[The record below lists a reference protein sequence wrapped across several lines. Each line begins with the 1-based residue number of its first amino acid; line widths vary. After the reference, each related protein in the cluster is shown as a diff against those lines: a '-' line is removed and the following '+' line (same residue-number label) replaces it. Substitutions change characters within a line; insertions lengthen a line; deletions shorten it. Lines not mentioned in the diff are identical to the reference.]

1 MRPILPLVFLAAV
14 LVASS
19 AFIVS
24 QSDDSDA
31 VSAGSMN
38 IYIYDEGS
46 WEEYPGMMG
55 YNALQALQ
63 STGLDIVADTDYI
76 KDGTINSN
84 YGNVSAIG
92 DDAETDT
99 KVWNTIYY
107 HDGAW
112 AVGPDAI
119 GFITPF
125 LDRWWNSANVV
136 LYYGWDKLT
145 DVPSDVYTY
154 FNGKTLADL
163 IEPYT
168 DDYAYDFYLKVE
180 ASGCT
185 PVIAEGTEVL
195 WFNEEI
201 VDFEYVPL
209 TGQML
214 TDGVDIRGYGSN
226 AYAALRDAV
235 GGDNINNS
243 STFSLFGLSSWGQS
257 ENDTYWVQY
266 TWEDQYLMFNLG
278 AYSTLENVPN
288 DTGHVFVYSGFKLI
302 YRTYLNVPE
311 VSGTPEAQYDPD
323 FGGLFGSSSGYPIRT
338 FELSFDA
345 NGGSGSSSLTHEGT
359 GSSHEFT
366 IPATEPT
373 RAGHAFTGWNTEVDG
388 SGSTYSVGQT
398 VSVPA
403 DSTVTLYA
411 QWKATEADIS
421 FESYPKQDCVTAP
434 TVVYREDGSYIV
446 EASS

>member
-1 MRPILPLVFLAAV
+1 MATIAIAV
-14 LVASS
+14 IVIALGWIAVES
-19 AFIVS
+19 A
-24 QSDDSDA
+24 DDTDA

-38 IYIYDEGS
+38 IYVYDGSS
-46 WEEYPGMMG
+46 WEEYPGMDG

-76 KDGTINSN
+76 KDGAINSN
-84 YGNVSAIG
+84 YGDITRIG
-92 DDAETDT
+92 DDAETDR

-107 HDGAW
+107 HNGAW

-136 LYYGWDKLT
+136 FYYREDLSS
-145 DVPSDVYTY
+145 VPSDVDTY

-185 PVIAEGTEVL
+185 PTIAEGTEVL
-195 WFNEEI
+195 WFNEDI
-201 VDFEYVPL
+201 FDFEYVPL
-209 TGQML
+209 TRQML

-235 GGDNINNS
+235 GGDNIEYS
-243 STFSLFGLSSWGQS
+243 STFSLFGLSSWNQS

-266 TWEDQYLMFNLG
+266 TSEDQYLMFNLG
-278 AYSTLENVPN
+278 AYSTLENVPTE
-288 DTGHVFVYSGFKLI
+288 TGHVFVYSGFKLI

-311 VSGTPEAQYDPD
+311 VSITPEAQYDPD

-359 GSSHEFT
+359 GSSYEFT
-366 IPATEPT
+366 IPSTEPT
-373 RAGHAFTGWNTEVDG
+373 RSGHAFTGWNKEADG
-388 SGSTYSVGQT
+388 SGSSYSAGQT

-411 QWKATEADIS
+411 QWKQSCSAL
-421 FESYPKQDCVTAP
+421 
-434 TVVYREDGSYIV
+434 VYLSDPVNDGEIV
-446 EASS
+446 WVGSVG

>member
-1 MRPILPLVFLAAV
+1 MNRRNETKILLTLMALT
-14 LVASS
+14 LVAGGGVAIMCDS
-19 AFIVS
+19 
-24 QSDDSDA
+24 SDA
-31 VSAGSMN
+31 VSAGSMD
-38 IYIYDEGS
+38 IYIYDGSS

-76 KDGTINSN
+76 KDGAINSD

-99 KVWNTIYY
+99 RVWSTVYY
-107 HDGAW
+107 HNGAW
-112 AVGPDAI
+112 TVGPDAI

-125 LDRWWNSANVV
+125 SDRWHNSANVAF
-136 LYYGWDKLT
+136 YYGEDLSS
-145 DVPSDVYTY
+145 VPGYVSTY
-154 FNGKTLADL
+154 LNGKTLADL

-168 DDYAYDFYLKVE
+168 DDYAYDFYLKIE
-180 ASGCT
+180 ASGCM

-195 WFNEEI
+195 WFNEDI

-235 GGDNINNS
+235 GGDNIENS
-243 STFSLFGLSSWGQS
+243 STFSLFGLTSWGQS
-257 ENDTYWVQY
+257 VNDTYWVQY
-266 TWEDQYLMFNLG
+266 TSEDQYLMFNLG
-278 AYSTLENVPN
+278 AYSTLENVPT
-288 DTGHVFVYSGFKLI
+288 DEYQVFVYSGFKLI

-311 VSGTPEAQYDPD
+311 VSVTPEAQYDPD
-323 FGGLFGSSSGYPIRT
+323 FGGLFGSSSGYPTQTYT
-338 FELSFDA
+338 FTLSFDA

-359 GSSHEFT
+359 GSFYGFT
-366 IPATEPT
+366 IPSAEPT
-373 RAGHAFTGWNTEVDG
+373 RSGHAFTGWNTEADG
-388 SGSTYSVGQT
+388 SGSTYSAGQT

-411 QWKATEADIS
+411 IWVHKLVFSSQPCFDG
-421 FESYPKQDCVTAP
+421 
-434 TVVYREDGSYIV
+434 VYAY
-446 EASS
+446 AL

>member
-1 MRPILPLVFLAAV
+1 MATIAIAV
-14 LVASS
+14 IVIALGWIAVES
-19 AFIVS
+19 A
-24 QSDDSDA
+24 DDSDA

-38 IYIYDEGS
+38 IYIYDGSS
-46 WEEYPGMMG
+46 WEEYPGMTG

-63 STGLDIVADTDYI
+63 STGLDIEADTDYI
-76 KDGTINSN
+76 KDGAINSN

-99 KVWNTIYY
+99 RVWSTVYY
-107 HDGAW
+107 HNGAW
-112 AVGPDAI
+112 TVGPDAI

-125 LDRWWNSANVV
+125 SDRWHNSANVAF
-136 LYYGWDKLT
+136 YYGEDLSS
-145 DVPSDVYTY
+145 VPGYVSTY
-154 FNGKTLADL
+154 LNGKTLADL

-168 DDYAYDFYLKVE
+168 DDYAYDFYLKIE
-180 ASGCT
+180 ASGCM

-195 WFNEEI
+195 WFNEDI

-209 TGQML
+209 TSQML

-235 GGDNINNS
+235 GGDNIENS
-243 STFSLFGLSSWGQS
+243 STFSLFGLTSWGQS
-257 ENDTYWVQY
+257 VNDTYWVQY
-266 TWEDQYLMFNLG
+266 TSEDQYLMFNLG
-278 AYSTLENVPN
+278 AYSTLENVPT
-288 DTGHVFVYSGFKLI
+288 DEYQVFVYSGFKLI

-311 VSGTPEAQYDPD
+311 VSVTPEAQYDPD
-323 FGGLFGSSSGYPIRT
+323 FGGLFGPSSGYPIRT

-366 IPATEPT
+366 IPSTEPT
-373 RAGHAFTGWNTEVDG
+373 RSGHAFTGWNTEADG
-388 SGSTYSVGQT
+388 SGSTYSAGQT

-411 QWKATEADIS
+411 QWKQS
-421 FESYPKQDCVTAP
+421 CSVL
-434 TVVYREDGSYIV
+434 VYLNDPVNDGTITWLGDV
-446 EASS
+446 G